1 MTKVSIIIP
10 IYNVAPF
17 LEQCL
22 DSVRNQTFKDYE
34 VLLIDDCGT
43 DKSIF
48 VPCLIHS
55 FR

>member
-22 DSVRNQTFKDYE
+22 DSVWNQTFKDYE

-43 DKSIF
+43 DESIF
-48 VPCLIHS
+48 APRLIRS